1 MNHANQKTGENI
13 TRQATYSHMMI
24 CENSSMCPEHG
35 KEARKYESEKR
46 YLMPSLKTRLPFP
59 ASFAIHRIH
68 PIFPHII
75 MPPDSIKAILSQ
87 PRAMIIASRLH
98 YSLFFTEID
107 NIK

>member
-1 MNHANQKTGENI
+1 
-13 TRQATYSHMMI
+13 MMM
-24 CENSSMCPEHG
+24 CDNSSMYPEQG

-75 MPPDSIKAILSQ
+75 MPPDSIKVILSQ

-98 YSLFFTEID
+98 YAMILLAIHKIT
-107 NIK
+107 